1 MLFAS
6 QASFLYLDSSLETE
20 SERKTLV
27 IALGIMTEIRRLG
40 LGIIIIFR
48 RAASFSSVLF
58 CLFLRNED
66 GFVAVV

>member
-1 MLFAS
+1 MLFDS

-27 IALGIMTEIRRLG
+27 IALEIMTEIHHLE
-40 LGIIIIFR
+40 LALSTIIIIFR

-58 CLFLRNED
+58 CVFET
-66 GFVAVV
+66 GG